1 MTKKTKTKIDR
12 EIVMTIIFVVAALIT
27 TACVLG
33 YRAGRRHAI
42 ETARLTGQYGNT
54 YSISFE
60 GEEHYYIGE

>member
-1 MTKKTKTKIDR
+1 MKTKTKTDPVVIFT
-12 EIVMTIIFVVAALIT
+12 IVIAIAAIIT

-54 YSISFE
+54 YSLSFE
-60 GEEHYYIGE
+60 GEEHYYIDE